1 MCERFGFAEKVL
13 RLLLQRTMDMH
24 KGGLCS
30 VNCRELQEAIP
41 VGRLVGVEQASLRRI
56 RPLRGLA
63 R

>member
-1 MCERFGFAEKVL
+1 
-13 RLLLQRTMDMH
+13 MDMH
-24 KGGLCS
+24 TGGLCS